1 MGMSKHFAL
10 CNFFRNLSCC
20 AFRHGNP
27 GDYVWG
33 PGGLDAI
40 ITQLLN
46 NVEGSGPPPAD
57 KEKIDRLP
65 TVKVTASQVGKLI
78 RLQHTYH
85 I

>member
-1 MGMSKHFAL
+1 MPVFIFIFG
-10 CNFFRNLSCC
+10 C
-20 AFRHGNP
+20 FRHGNP

-57 KEKIDRLP
+57 KDKINKLP
-65 TVKVTASQVGKLI
+65 TVKITQSQVGKL
-78 RLQHTYH
+78 
-85 I
+85 